1 MIFQSL
7 DDKHECVGI
16 YTDGKLHFDDIPD
29 NLTKTWKH
37 SASLKGKDVE
47 YAWIYANGCSM
58 SDVCPDE
65 LHEDWEQ
72 AQRKMRAYMK
82 SFDIAKINFYE
93 HCFFDLVPHDFLIKF
108 CEIKNQITKHV
119 FDNHEK
125 PQNYDYMKDAHR
137 LLFKIKYQN
146 LNISNSN
153 IRNLSLNSFSRTAAQ
168 KILKGSHHID
178 YNLYGTV
185 TGRLA
190 TNPGSF
196 PLLTMQ
202 KELRKLIKP
211 HNDWFISLD
220 YNGAE
225 VRTFLALSEQQQP
238 SEDIHEWNIHNVF
251 QDLTLNRE
259 EAKTMFFSWLYN
271 PDSKYLN
278 TDYYN
283 REKVLDTYYKGG
295 YISTVFGRHIK
306 VSDWKAFNYLIQST
320 TADLVIER
328 AIVIDRMLEG
338 KRSFISHIVHDEIV
352 IDFAHEDRDLL
363 QKIKEEFAQNRLG
376 KFVVN
381 LNAGKNYF
389 DLEKLSL

>member
-7 DDKHECVGI
+7 DDKHECVGM
-16 YTDGKLHFDDIPD
+16 YTDGKLYFDNIPN

-37 SASLKGKDVE
+37 SASLEDKDVE
-47 YAWIYANGCSM
+47 YAWIYANGQSM
-58 SDVCPDE
+58 SEVCPDE

-72 AQRKMRAYMK
+72 AQRRMRAYMK

-119 FDNHEK
+119 FDNYEK

-146 LNISNSN
+146 LNLSNSN
-153 IRNLSLNSFSRTAAQ
+153 VRNLSLNSFSRSAVQ
-168 KILKGSHHID
+168 KILKGSRHID

-202 KELRKLIKP
+202 KDLRRLIEP

-238 SEDIHEWNIHNVF
+238 SGDIHEWNIHNVF
-251 QDLTLNRE
+251 QDSTLPRE
-259 EAKTMFFSWLYN
+259 EAKTMFFAWLYN
-271 PDSKYLN
+271 PDSSCLN

-283 REKVLDTYYKGG
+283 REKVLDTYYEDG
-295 YISTVFGRHIK
+295 YINTVFGRHIK

-328 AIVIDRMLEG
+328 AIVIDRMLED
-338 KRSFISHIVHDEIV
+338 KKSFISHIVHDEIV
-352 IDFAHEDRDLL
+352 IDFAQEDRDLL
-363 QKIKEEFAQNRLG
+363 QDIKEEFARNRLG

-381 LNAGKNYF
+381 LSAGKNYF